1 MNKYNLITGLLRQ
14 VFDSPK
20 VLQKASQIVCAL
32 LEAGSPRLS
41 RIAEKMPG
49 QSASNYKTIQRFLE
63 QVDLKMVLKRFFQ
76 EQAEFVI
83 ADPTEMPRPHARH
96 TEYVGRLSDGRTL
109 GYWLLVLATPF
120 RGRALPFHFITY
132 SSQTISHQA
141 TSRNQE
147 HFRAFADLQP
157 LLGAR
162 PLVLDR
168 EFSYLELLKALRG
181 EKIHFVVRLR
191 LGPRQVNLLSEDG
204 KPLQLSMPRVGT
216 MHIYRKV
223 LYMGNVL
230 VNLAGVRR
238 AGFSQPIW
246 ILTDLD
252 PQRGVEIYLQRMKI
266 EESFRDC
273 KSLLGLTQL
282 MNKQQLHLEQMLAL
296 SLLAYVLGSFV
307 GESLRDIS
315 YAGLAPQQLSYQ
327 DLFLPTQRLPLG
339 GKWSLYSGLF
349 VLLKQ
354 NVRISPHALRRLQKP
369 LQQAFA
375 VLLFGDVRSFV

>member
-1 MNKYNLITGLLRQ
+1 MVKYSHISGLLQQ
-14 VFDSPK
+14 VFDNPK
-20 VLQKASQIVCAL
+20 LVQKASQIVCAL

-41 RIAEKMPG
+41 RIADKMPG
-49 QSASNYKTIQRFLE
+49 QPASNYKAIQRFLK
-63 QVDLKMVLKRFFQ
+63 QVDLMAVLKRFFQ

-83 ADPTEMPRPHARH
+83 ADPTEMPRPHAKH
-96 TEYVGRLSDGRTL
+96 TQYVGRLSDGRTL

-132 SSQTISHQA
+132 SSQTISQQV

-147 HFRAFADLQP
+147 HFRAFADLKP
-157 LLGAR
+157 LLGER

-168 EFSYLELLKALRG
+168 EFSYLELLKALRA
-181 EKIHFVVRLR
+181 EKVHFVVRLR
-191 LGPRQVNLLSEDG
+191 VGPRQVSLLTTQG
-204 KPLQLSMPRVGT
+204 QPIQLSTPRIGT
-216 MHIYRKV
+216 MHLYRQV
-223 LYMGNVL
+223 LYKGSVL
-230 VNLAGVRR
+230 VNLAGIRLG
-238 AGFSQPIW
+238 GFSQPIW

-252 PQRGVEIYLQRMKI
+252 PQRGVELYLQRMKI

-296 SLLAYVLGSFV
+296 SLLAYVLGSFL
-307 GESLRDIS
+307 GEGLRDIS
-315 YAGLAPQQLSYQ
+315 YGGLSPEQISLQS
-327 DLFLPTQRLPLG
+327 LFFPPQRLPPG

-354 NVRISPHALRRLQKP
+354 PLRAPPKTLRRMQKP
-369 LQQAFA
+369 VQQAFA
-375 VLLFGDVRSFV
+375 ALLFGNVRSFV

>member
-1 MNKYNLITGLLRQ
+1 
-14 VFDSPK
+14 
-20 VLQKASQIVCAL
+20 
-32 LEAGSPRLS
+32 
-41 RIAEKMPG
+41 
-49 QSASNYKTIQRFLE
+49 
-63 QVDLKMVLKRFFQ
+63 
-76 EQAEFVI
+76 
-83 ADPTEMPRPHARH
+83 
-96 TEYVGRLSDGRTL
+96 
-109 GYWLLVLATPF
+109 
-120 RGRALPFHFITY
+120 
-132 SSQTISHQA
+132 
-141 TSRNQE
+141 
-147 HFRAFADLQP
+147 
-157 LLGAR
+157 
-162 PLVLDR
+162 
-168 EFSYLELLKALRG
+168 
-181 EKIHFVVRLR
+181 
-191 LGPRQVNLLSEDG
+191 
-204 KPLQLSMPRVGT
+204 
-216 MHIYRKV
+216 
-223 LYMGNVL
+223 
-230 VNLAGVRR
+230 
-238 AGFSQPIW
+238 
-246 ILTDLD
+246 
-252 PQRGVEIYLQRMKI
+252 MKI

>member
-1 MNKYNLITGLLRQ
+1 MVKYSHISGLLQQ
-14 VFDSPK
+14 VFDNPK
-20 VLQKASQIVCAL
+20 LVQKASQIVCAL

-41 RIAEKMPG
+41 RIADKMPG
-49 QSASNYKTIQRFLE
+49 QPASNYKAIQRFLK
-63 QVDLKMVLKRFFQ
+63 QVDLMAVLKRFFQ

-83 ADPTEMPRPHARH
+83 ADPTEMPRPHAKH
-96 TEYVGRLSDGRTL
+96 TQYVGRLSDGRTL

-132 SSQTISHQA
+132 SSQTISQQV

-147 HFRAFADLQP
+147 HFRAFADLKP
-157 LLGAR
+157 LLGER

-168 EFSYLELLKALRG
+168 EFSYLELLKALRA
-181 EKIHFVVRLR
+181 EKVHFVVRLR
-191 LGPRQVNLLSEDG
+191 VGPRQVGLLTTQG
-204 KPLQLSMPRVGT
+204 QPIQLSTPRVGT
-216 MHIYRKV
+216 MHLYRQV
-223 LYMGNVL
+223 LYKGSVL
-230 VNLAGVRR
+230 VNLAGIRLG
-238 AGFSQPIW
+238 GFSQPIW

-252 PQRGVEIYLQRMKI
+252 PQRGVELYLQRMKI

-296 SLLAYVLGSFV
+296 SLLAYVLGSFL
-307 GESLRDIS
+307 GEGLRDIS
-315 YAGLAPQQLSYQ
+315 YGGLTPEQISLQSLFFPPQC
-327 DLFLPTQRLPLG
+327 LPPG

-354 NVRISPHALRRLQKP
+354 PLRAPPKTLRRMQKP
-369 LQQAFA
+369 VQQAFA
-375 VLLFGDVRSFV
+375 ALLFGNVRSFV